1 VRRGRP
7 RPLAQRRPRLS
18 HKRTPRD
25 EPALIASLQ
34 RTLLFLS
41 LLSLLLAPPAAAQ
54 TPALDLLLVE
64 VRAEGE
70 PVAGASVRVGA
81 ERVLTDAAGV
91 ARFSLRAGEH
101 SVTVEADGF
110 VPAVAEAVLKAGVPL
125 TVAVELEAL
134 EEEVVVFAA
143 RSATRIEDQPLRVE
157 VIDREEIEE
166 KALMTPGSVA
176 MLLGETTGLR
186 VQVTSPSMGASN
198 VRIQG
203 LRGHYSQL
211 LADGLPLY
219 GAQGDSFSLLQV
231 PPLDLGQVEVIKGV
245 ASALYGTSAIGGVVN
260 LVSRR
265 PRESENEI
273 LLNATTLG
281 GVDATGWVA
290 RPSTWSWSAIAGY
303 HGQERKDVDG
313 DGWTDVAGYDRGM
326 IRPRVTFDNE
336 RGTSILFTAGFTDE
350 GREGGTITGRN
361 APDGRPFEETLHTR
375 HADLGSVAKWF
386 AGATLVSVRGSLVRN
401 DHNRVFGG
409 VREQGR
415 RETWFGEASATGSRG
430 RHTWVAGASFQQ
442 DRYDARELP
451 RFNFS
456 FSSPAAFAQDE
467 IRIGPRLT
475 LAGSLRVDAHSEYG
489 TLVSPRASLLA
500 RPTGEWVLR
509 ASVGGGS
516 YAPTPFNEE
525 TDETGL
531 ARLAPLV
538 GLRAESARGG
548 VVDATFHRGRIE
560 ISGTLFASR
569 VERAVQL
576 RTTGPSSVTF
586 ENAAEP
592 TRTHGSELIVRYR
605 HQGLLAMVTHAWT
618 KSTEFD
624 PDARARRDVP
634 LTPRHYGSL
643 NLIWE
648 KEGVGGVGLEAYGFG
663 RQSLEDDPSLTTSN
677 PYVVIGALARRR
689 FGRLLVYVNAENLL
703 DVRQTREE
711 SVVLPA
717 RRPDGRWMV
726 DAWAPLDG
734 RVLNAGVRVFF

>member
-1 VRRGRP
+1 MFSP
-7 RPLAQRRPRLS
+7 N
-18 HKRTPRD
+18 
-25 EPALIASLQ
+25 PAL
-34 RTLLFLS
+34 LLC
-41 LLSLLLAPPAAAQ
+41 LLLAPVAHASSAIVDE
-54 TPALDLLLVE
+54 TLVIR
-64 VRAEGE
+64 VRSEGG
-70 PVAGASVRVGA
+70 PVAGAAVSVAA
-81 ERVLTDAAGV
+81 ERALTNEEGDATFRLAAG
-91 ARFSLRAGEH
+91 AYGIS
-101 SVTVEADGF
+101 VEARGF
-110 VPAVAEAVLKAGVPL
+110 APAVKEAMLTAGAPL
-125 TVAVELEAL
+125 TVVIDIEAL

-265 PRESENEI
+265 PRERENEM

-281 GVDATGWVA
+281 GIDATAWVA
-290 RPSTWSWSAIAGY
+290 RPSTWSWSTIGGY
-303 HGQERKDVDG
+303 HGQGRKDIDG

-326 IRPRVTFDNE
+326 IRPRATFDNE
-336 RGTSILFTAGFTDE
+336 EGASILFTAGFTTE
-350 GREGGTITGRN
+350 EREGGTLGGRI
-361 APDGRPFEETLHTR
+361 APDGRPFVETLTTR
-375 HADLGSVAKWF
+375 HADAGSVAKWF
-386 AGATLVSVRGSLVRN
+386 VGQTLVSVRGSFVRN
-401 DHNRVFGG
+401 DVTRIFGG
-409 VREQGR
+409 IREKGNRQ
-415 RETWFGEASATGSRG
+415 TWFGEGSATGVNG
-430 RHTWVAGASFQQ
+430 RHTWVAGAAFQQ
-442 DRYDARELP
+442 DRYDSQTLP

-456 FSSPAAFAQDE
+456 FSSPAVFVQDE
-467 IRIGPRLT
+467 FRLGPRLT
-475 LAGSLRVDAHSEYG
+475 VAASVRADAHSEYG
-489 TLVSPRASLLA
+489 TLLSPRASLLA
-500 RPTGEWVLR
+500 RPNDEWVLR
-509 ASVGGGS
+509 ASLGGGS

-525 TDETGL
+525 TEETGL
-531 ARLAPLV
+531 SRLAPLA
-538 GLRAESARGG
+538 GLRAERALGG

-560 ISGTLFASR
+560 VSGTVFRSR
-569 VERAVQL
+569 VAHAVQL
-576 RTTGPSSVTF
+576 SVTGPASVAF
-586 ENAAEP
+586 LNAKES
-592 TRTHGSELIVRYR
+592 TRTHGTELIVRYR
-605 HQGLLAMVTHAWT
+605 HEGFLAMFTHAWT
-618 KSTEFD
+618 KSTEID
-624 PDARARRDVP
+624 PDSDSRRDVP

-663 RQSLEDDPSLTTSN
+663 RQSLADDPSMTTSD

-703 DVRQTREE
+703 DVRQTKEE
-711 SVVLPA
+711 TMVLAA
-717 RRPDGRWMV
+717 RRPDGRFLV

-734 RVLNAGVRVFF
+734 RVFNAGFRVFF

>member
-1 VRRGRP
+1 MAL
-7 RPLAQRRPRLS
+7 PLA
-18 HKRTPRD
+18 
-25 EPALIASLQ
+25 
-34 RTLLFLS
+34 
-41 LLSLLLAPPAAAQ
+41 AQ
-54 TPALDLLLVE
+54 PPALDTLLVE
-64 VRAEGE
+64 VWAEGQ
-70 PVAGASVRVGA
+70 PVVGAAVRVGA
-81 ERVLTDAAGV
+81 ERVLTDATGV
-91 ARFSLRAGEH
+91 ARLSLRAGAHE
-101 SVTVEADGF
+101 VTVEADGF
-110 VPAVAEAVLKAGVPL
+110 VPAVAEAALRAGASL
-125 TVAVELEAL
+125 TLRVDLEAL

-265 PRESENEI
+265 PRERENEI

-281 GVDATGWVA
+281 GVDITGWVA
-290 RPSTWSWSAIAGY
+290 RPSTWSWSAIGGY
-303 HGQERKDVDG
+303 HGQPRKDVDG

-326 IRPRVTFDNE
+326 IRPRVTFDND

-350 GREGGTITGRN
+350 DREGGTVAGRN
-361 APDGRPFEETLHTR
+361 APDGRPFKETLRTR

-386 AGATLVSVRGSLVRN
+386 AGATLLSVRGSFVRN
-401 DHNRVFGG
+401 EQTRVFGG
-409 VREQGR
+409 LGEKGNRQ
-415 RETWFGEASATGSRG
+415 TWFGEASATGTSG
-430 RHTWVAGASFQQ
+430 RHTWVAGAALQQ
-442 DRYDARELP
+442 DRYHANDLP

-456 FSSPAAFAQDE
+456 FNSPAAFAQDE
-467 IRIGPRLT
+467 IRVGPRLT
-475 LAGSLRVDAHSEYG
+475 VAGSLRVDSHSEYG

-500 RPTGEWVLR
+500 RPNEHWILR
-509 ASVGGGS
+509 ASLGGGS
-516 YAPTPFNEE
+516 FAPTPFNEE

-531 ARLAPLV
+531 ARLAPLS

-548 VVDATFHRGRIE
+548 VVDVTFHRGPIE
-560 ISGTLFASR
+560 ISGTVFGSR
-569 VERAVQL
+569 VESPVQL
-576 RTTGPSSVTF
+576 RVTGASTVAF
-586 ENAAEP
+586 ENAPEP
-592 TRTHGSELIVRYR
+592 TNTHGTELIVRYR
-605 HQGLLAMVTHAWT
+605 HEGFLAMLTHAWT
-618 KSTEFD
+618 KSTEID
-624 PDARARRDVP
+624 PEARVRREVP

-648 KEGVGGVGLEAYGFG
+648 KEGVGGIGLEAYGFG
-663 RQSLEDDPSLTTSN
+663 RQSLEGDPSLTTGK

-703 DVRQTREE
+703 DVRQTKEE
-711 SVVLPA
+711 AVVLPA
-717 RRPDGRWMV
+717 RRPDGRFMV

-734 RVLNAGVRVFF
+734 RVLNAGVRIFF

>member
-1 VRRGRP
+1 LFSRY
-7 RPLAQRRPRLS
+7 
-18 HKRTPRD
+18 
-25 EPALIASLQ
+25 PAC
-34 RTLLFLS
+34 LLFC
-41 LLSLLLAPPAAAQ
+41 LLSTGVAHAQ
-54 TPALDLLLVE
+54 PTALETLV
-64 VRAEGE
+64 VRVQAEGE
-70 PVAGASVRVGA
+70 AVPGAAVRVAA
-81 ERVLTDAAGV
+81 EQVLTDALGEATFRL
-91 ARFSLRAGEH
+91 AAGEH
-101 SVTVEADGF
+101 G
-110 VPAVAEAVLKAGVPL
+110 
-125 TVAVELEAL
+125 VAVEARGFTPAVKEVVVKDGVPVTVTIDLEAL

-265 PRESENEI
+265 PRERENEL

-281 GVDATGWVA
+281 GIDATGWVA
-290 RPSTWSWSAIAGY
+290 RPATWSWSTIGGY

-336 RGTSILFTAGFTDE
+336 QGTSILFTAGFTTED
-350 GREGGTITGRN
+350 REGGTLAGRS
-361 APDGRPFEETLHTR
+361 APDGRPFIETLRTK
-375 HADLGSVAKWF
+375 HADAGSVAKWF
-386 AGATLVSVRGSLVRN
+386 LGTTLVSLRGSFVRN
-401 DHNRVFGG
+401 DLTRVFGG
-409 VREQGR
+409 VREEGNRQ
-415 RETWFGEASATGSRG
+415 TWFGEGSATGAKG
-430 RHTWVAGASFQQ
+430 RHTWVAGVAFQQ
-442 DRYDARELP
+442 DRYDSNDLP
-451 RFNFS
+451 RFDFS
-456 FSSPAAFAQDE
+456 FSSPAAFVQDE
-467 IRIGPRLT
+467 FRIGPRLT
-475 LAGSLRVDAHSEYG
+475 VAASARADAHSEYG

-500 RPTGEWVLR
+500 RPNDEWVLR
-509 ASVGGGS
+509 ASLGGGS

-525 TDETGL
+525 TEETGL
-531 ARLAPLV
+531 SRLATLS
-538 GLRAESARGG
+538 GLRAERALGG

-560 ISGTLFASR
+560 VSGTVFRSR
-569 VERAVQL
+569 VARAVQL
-576 RTTGPSSVTF
+576 GVTGPVSVAF
-586 ENAAEP
+586 ENAPEP
-592 TRTHGSELIVRYR
+592 TKTHGTELIVRYR
-605 HQGLLAMVTHAWT
+605 NEGFLAMFTHAWT
-618 KSTEFD
+618 KSTEID
-624 PDARARRDVP
+624 PEAHVRREVP

-648 KEGVGGVGLEAYGFG
+648 KEGVGGIGLEAYGSG
-663 RQSLEDDPSLTTSN
+663 RQSLDDDPQVTTSD
-677 PYVVIGALARRR
+677 PYVLIGALARRR

-703 DVRQTREE
+703 DVRQTKQE
-711 SVVLPA
+711 SVVLPV
-717 RRPDGRWMV
+717 RRPDGRWLV

-734 RVLNAGVRVFF
+734 RVFNAGFRLFF

>member
-1 VRRGRP
+1 MSSP
-7 RPLAQRRPRLS
+7 FS
-18 HKRTPRD
+18 T
-25 EPALIASLQ
+25 ALLC
-34 RTLLFLS
+34 LV
-41 LLSLLLAPPAAAQ
+41 LLAPIARGQ
-54 TPALDLLLVE
+54 STVGEETLT
-64 VRAEGE
+64 VRVQSEGE
-70 PVAGASVRVGA
+70 AVAGAAVRVAA
-81 ERVLTDAAGV
+81 EESLTDAAGE
-91 ARFSLRAGEH
+91 ATFRLTPGSYG
-101 SVTVEADGF
+101 VTVEARGF
-110 VPAVAEAVLKAGVPL
+110 APAVKDAVLKTGVPL
-125 TVAVELEAL
+125 TVTIDLEAL

-265 PRESENEI
+265 PRESENEV

-290 RPSTWSWSAIAGY
+290 RPARWSWSTIGGY

-326 IRPRVTFDNE
+326 IRPRLTFDNE
-336 RGTSILFTAGFTDE
+336 RGASILFTAGFTTED
-350 GREGGTITGRN
+350 REGGTLEGRS
-361 APDGRPFEETLHTR
+361 APDGRPFVETLRTR
-375 HADLGSVAKWF
+375 HADGGSVAKWF
-386 AGATLVSVRGSLVRN
+386 VGTTLLSVRGSFVRN
-401 DHNRVFGG
+401 EVTRVFGG
-409 VREQGR
+409 VREEGDRQ
-415 RETWFGEASATGSRG
+415 TWFGEGSATGSKG
-430 RHTWVAGASFQQ
+430 RHTWVAGAAFQQ
-442 DRYDARELP
+442 DRYDSTTLP

-456 FSSPAAFAQDE
+456 FSSPAAFIQDE
-467 IRIGPRLT
+467 FRIGPRLT
-475 LAGSLRVDAHSEYG
+475 IAASLRADAHSEYG
-489 TLVSPRASLLA
+489 TLVSPRASVLA
-500 RPTGEWVLR
+500 RPTDEWVLR
-509 ASVGGGS
+509 ASLGGGS

-525 TDETGL
+525 TEETGL
-531 ARLAPLV
+531 TRVATLS
-538 GLRAESARGG
+538 GLRAERALGG

-560 ISGTLFASR
+560 VSGTVFGSR
-569 VERAVQL
+569 VARAVQL
-576 RTTGPSSVTF
+576 RVTGPASVAF
-586 ENAAEP
+586 ANVPEP
-592 TRTHGSELIVRYR
+592 TKTHGTELIVRYR
-605 HQGLLAMVTHAWT
+605 HEGFLAMLTHAWT
-618 KSTEFD
+618 KSTEID
-624 PDARARRDVP
+624 PDARIRRDVA

-663 RQSLEDDPSLTTSN
+663 RQWLDDDPSMATSD

-703 DVRQTREE
+703 DVRQTKEE
-711 SVVLPA
+711 SMVLPA
-717 RRPDGRWMV
+717 RRPDGRFLV

-734 RVLNAGVRVFF
+734 RVFNAGVRVFF